1 MALGILGGIIAGG
14 LGLFGAKKQA
24 DAASD
29 GAAAQA
35 AAAREAT
42 ALQKEIYY
50 QNRADLQPWRQAGRQ
65 AVNRLTD
72 EVLDPYRVVRH
83 DAGTPKK
90 AGDDYWTINGINGSL
105 GRTRRFKSKE
115 EARDVRLAAVGGG
128 ELPGNMTTAF
138 QTDPGYRFRV
148 DEATKALERN
158 AAARGLRTSGA
169 LMDSINKQ
177 VQGQASSEYGNY
189 MNRLFGLSG
198 SGQGAANSTGA
209 FGTNYANNAG
219 QNSLIAGQA
228 AAQGYQGQ
236 ANAVNQGINNL
247 FSTYGAYQGG
257 FFNPLGG

>member
-65 AVNRLTD
+65 AVNALAD
-72 EVLDPYRVVRH
+72 QVINPYRVT
-83 DAGTPKK
+83 AGETKD
-90 AGDDYWTINGINGSL
+90 GRDYWTVNGINGATGREKRFFNRDRAMDTREAAISGGDLSGSL
-105 GRTRRFKSKE
+105 
-115 EARDVRLAAVGGG
+115 
-128 ELPGNMTTAF
+128 TTAF
-138 QTDPGYRFRV
+138 QTDPGYLFRV

-169 LMDSINKQ
+169 LMDSINQQ

-189 MNRLFGLSG
+189 MNRLFRLSG